1 MWGKERICSSCGKEE
16 NPPFRSELPLHSKG
30 NLNLLFLSLWARLFY
45 RTAERERERTGRE
58 RMSKHTHEPS
68 GLLSISSLRTL
79 VSPNQP
85 TEPIIC
91 DPGLPRGQH
100 RENLTGAEGKKTH
113 WQQVTITGHPQ
124 PPSKRCPPTSARELL
139 HRNACT
145 FLCPL

>member
-1 MWGKERICSSCGKEE
+1 MLVLWERRKSTVQKRTSTAFQGESK
-16 NPPFRSELPLHSKG
+16 FVVFELMSQVVLQ
-30 NLNLLFLSLWARLFY
+30 NCR
-45 RTAERERERTGRE
+45 ERERERTGRE

-113 WQQVTITGHPQ
+113 
-124 PPSKRCPPTSARELL
+124 
-139 HRNACT
+139 
-145 FLCPL
+145 